1 MILLYS
7 VWIVII
13 WANLME
19 RFTVMRLVIRYILDS
34 IMWPTMVYALLYMI
48 KVSFCHVFS
57 IYGLK

>member
-1 MILLYS
+1 
-7 VWIVII
+7 
-13 WANLME
+13 ME